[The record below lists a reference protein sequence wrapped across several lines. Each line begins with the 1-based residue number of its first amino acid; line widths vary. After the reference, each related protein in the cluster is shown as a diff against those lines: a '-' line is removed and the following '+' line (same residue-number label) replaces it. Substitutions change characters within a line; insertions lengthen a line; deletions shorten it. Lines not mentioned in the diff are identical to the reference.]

1 MKRLTKGKAE
11 AVLNL
16 ITEMEDVGCKE
27 KDIAQQLD
35 YRLDEVKL
43 ILKRLYKEK
52 LIFRNLSQ
60 NKWKLVKYRR
70 DTDAQANSTM
80 EWN

>member
-16 ITEMEDVGCKE
+16 ITEMADDGCKD
-27 KDIAQQLD
+27 KDIAEQLD

-43 ILKRLYKEK
+43 IIKKLYKDK
-52 LIFRNLSQ
+52 FIFRNLSQ

-70 DTDAQANSTM
+70 DTDSQANSTM